1 MFDQGTDPNISPA
14 TQPPAEE
21 GNNRTFLIAAGILAG
36 VVFLT
41 IVCLAVYALVI
52 GPRAAANKASQ
63 QATVE
68 AHNLQISQAMT
79 STAVVAQW
87 TPTAPP
93 SPIPTAT
100 PTEVVAQAVASPTSM
115 YDSMTATMAALY
127 TQAAISQ
134 LTPTSTLVAPL
145 SLPKGGFADEFGI
158 PGLIM
163 MAAVLVVVIFLAR
176 RLRTSP
182 VRR

>member
-36 VVFLT
+36 VVFLS
-41 IVCLAVYALVI
+41 IVCLAIYALVI
-52 GPRAAANKASQ
+52 GPRAAANKANT

-79 STAVVAQW
+79 ATAEVAQW
-87 TPTAPP
+87 TPTELP

-100 PTEVVAQAVASPTSM
+100 ATEVVAQALQSPTSM
-115 YDSMTATMAALY
+115 YDSLTATMAALY

-158 PGLIM
+158 PGLVM
-163 MAAVLVVVIFLAR
+163 MAAVLLVVIFMAR
-176 RLRTSP
+176 RLRASP
-182 VRR
+182 VRK